1 MPLVAASILPAD
13 FGHLAR
19 EARRLAEAGADW
31 LHFDIMDGHF
41 VPNLTFGAGVVR
53 ALRAETTLFYDVH
66 LMVERPEAY
75 VAEFAQ
81 AGANAVTIHYEA
93 THAPHRVLQSIREL
107 GVQAGVSLCPATP
120 VAVLE
125 PLLPDLDLVLIMSV
139 DPGFGGQPFI
149 TTSLDRLRQA
159 RALLDQTGR
168 DLKLAVDGGVKGPII
183 RQVVDAGAGVIVA
196 GTGIFT
202 HPQGSAAAIKEL
214 RTAVKGKR

>member
-13 FGHLAR
+13 FGDLAR

-41 VPNLTFGAGVVR
+41 VPNLTFGASVVK
-53 ALRAETTLFYDVH
+53 ALRPETDLLYDVH

-75 VAEFAQ
+75 VTEFAH
-81 AGANAVTIHYEA
+81 AGANAITIHYEA
-93 THAPHRVLQSIREL
+93 THAPHRVLQTIHEQGR
-107 GVQAGVSLCPATP
+107 QAGVSLCPATP
-120 VAVLE
+120 VGVLE
-125 PLLPDLDLVLIMSV
+125 PLLPDLDLVLVMSV

-149 TTSLDRLRQA
+149 PTSLDRLRQA

-168 DLKLAVDGGVKGPII
+168 DLKLSVDGGVKGPII
-183 RQVVDAGAGVIVA
+183 RQVVEAGADVIVA

-202 HPQGSAAAIKEL
+202 HPQGYAAAVAEL
-214 RTAVKGKR
+214 RDGGKG